1 MAFSRPHPRLY
12 SLVAILGF
20 FFLAA
25 RPALAVQLGDWL
37 IRGWQT
43 EHGLPQNSVTALLQT
58 RDGYLWAGTFNGLA
72 RFDGLRF
79 VVFDAAQ
86 TGSLKTG
93 RVTCLFEDAAGTLWV
108 GEESGDLARCDGGQ
122 WTAVPVPAGWPGG
135 EIRAIEADADGA
147 LWLLH
152 RTGLLL
158 RLHDGRIIPAARPG
172 SYDAEAALVRDA
184 AGAFWLLRDRRLAEV
199 RDGVLMPWTAPD
211 LAPETPV
218 VAIAP
223 SLRGGLWIVMEDR
236 VRRWQSGGWQE
247 DRGAVSWRSED
258 YVSTMRELASGDLVI
273 GLMRSGLRWYREGV
287 PPESLR
293 LADGL
298 AHEWVRR
305 VIEDRE
311 GNLWVG
317 TAGGLNRLQP
327 RRAAMA
333 AHDWQG
339 TQVRAVAADAAG
351 GLWVGTEGA
360 GLHYLPAGGPAGA
373 ARAPGIPEPFIWSAL
388 ADRHGRVWAGTWGLG
403 LFRRGDDGAFAPAPA
418 WPVEAKIVTAL
429 YETPEGVLWA
439 GTDQGLLRLDGDTW
453 TRLGDSPGHVRTI
466 VQDAAGAVWCGLSG
480 GGLVRLQTGKT
491 TVFRRADGLQSD
503 FVWALFAEPDGTL
516 WIGTFGGGLARW
528 KDGQFRR
535 ITTAQG
541 LPSNVIC
548 HLADDGAAFWISSY
562 AGIFRVSKEALRRC
576 ADGVDATV
584 DVLVIST
591 SDGLATPE
599 CSGGFQPAGARTPD
613 GHLWF
618 PTAKGLAVIDP
629 ARITPRTLPPP
640 VIIECALVDDRSLLP
655 SRALVVPPG
664 GHRVA
669 FQYTGLSFAAPERV
683 RFRHRLVELDRD
695 WVEAGARRAATYDY
709 LPPGRYQFQVL
720 ANNGDGVWSTQPASV
735 SFVVQPRFWQTWW
748 FRVAAVAAL
757 ALLLASAYR
766 LRMRQLRE
774 IQRVRFRIA
783 RDLHDEIGAN
793 LGTIALL
800 SQIAEEQPA
809 AAPPG
814 DLRRLAVRTVGMLKE
829 IVWLT
834 NPAHDRLSELLPRL
848 RETAREMLPGIACEF
863 VADDVPEEMLLP
875 PSWRHHLLPILKEAL
890 HNAAHHAHP
899 AHVRIVLQAGRRHL
913 DLRVE
918 DDGCG
923 FDPANVVP
931 GDGLLNLQ
939 RRAADMRATLEIE
952 SRPDAGTT
960 IHLHAAIP

>member
-1 MAFSRPHPRLY
+1 MAFSRPVPRLC
-12 SLVAILGF
+12 SLAVMLGF
-20 FFLAA
+20 FVLAA
-25 RPALAVQLGDWL
+25 RPVLAAQPGDWL
-37 IRGWQT
+37 VRGWQT

-58 RDGYLWAGTFNGLA
+58 RDGYLWVGTFNGLA

-93 RVTCLFEDAAGTLWV
+93 RVTSLFEDAGGTLWV
-108 GEESGDLARCDGGQ
+108 GEESGDLTRYDAGQ
-122 WTAVPVPAGWPGG
+122 WSAVPLPAGWPGG
-135 EIRAIEADADGA
+135 AIRAIESDADGA

-152 RTGLLL
+152 PTGLLL
-158 RLHDGRIIPAARPG
+158 RLHDGHIIPAARPG
-172 SYDAEAALVRDA
+172 SYDAEASLLRDA
-184 AGAFWLLRDRRLAEV
+184 AGALWVLRDRRLAEV
-199 RDGVLMPWTAPD
+199 LAGQFVPWTAPD
-211 LAPETPV
+211 LSPETPV
-218 VAIAP
+218 LAVAASP
-223 SLRGGLWIVMEDR
+223 RGGLWVLTEDR

-247 DRGAVSWRSED
+247 DRGTFSWPGED
-258 YVSTMRELASGDLVI
+258 YVNAVRELASGNLLI
-273 GLMRSGLRWYREGV
+273 GLMRSGLRWYRADA
-287 PPESLR
+287 PPVSLGF
-293 LADGL
+293 ADGL

-305 VIEDRE
+305 VLEDRE
-311 GNLWVG
+311 GNIWVG

-339 TQVRAVAADAAG
+339 AQVRAVAADVAG

-360 GLHYLPAGGPAGA
+360 GLHYLPANGPTEA
-373 ARAPGIPEPFIWSAL
+373 ARAPGIPEFVWSVL
-388 ADRHGRVWAGTWGLG
+388 VDRRSRVWAGTWGLG
-403 LFRRGDDGAFAPAPA
+403 LYRRGDDGAFAAAPA
-418 WPVEAKIVTAL
+418 WPAEARIVTAL
-429 YETPEGVLWA
+429 YETPDGVLWA
-439 GTDQGLLRLDGDTW
+439 GTDQGLLRLDGDAW
-453 TRLGDSPGHVRTI
+453 TRVGDSSGHVRTI
-466 VQDAAGAVWCGLSG
+466 VQDATGAVWCGLSG
-480 GGLVRLQTGKT
+480 GGLARLHEGKT
-491 TVFRRADGLQSD
+491 TVFRRADGLPSD
-503 FVWALFAEPDGTL
+503 FVWALDAEPDGTL

-528 KDGQFRR
+528 KDGQFLR
-535 ITTAQG
+535 ITTAHG

-548 HLADDGAAFWISSY
+548 HLADEGAAFWISSY
-562 AGIFRVSKEALRRC
+562 AGIFRVSKDALGRC
-576 ADGVDATV
+576 ADGVDAMV
-584 DVLVIST
+584 DALVIST

-613 GHLWF
+613 GRLWF
-618 PTAKGLAVIDP
+618 PTVKGLAVIDP

-640 VIIECALVDDRSLLP
+640 VIIESAMVDDRPLFP
-655 SRALVVPPG
+655 GRKLVVPPG
-664 GHRVA
+664 GHRVE

-683 RFRHRLVELDRD
+683 RFRHRLIEIDRD
-695 WVEAGARRAATYDY
+695 WIEAGARRSATYDY
-709 LPPGRYQFQVL
+709 LPPGRFQFQVL
-720 ANNGDGVWSTQPASV
+720 ANNGDGVWSTQPASW

-748 FRVAAVAAL
+748 FRVAAVGAL
-757 ALLLASAYR
+757 ALLLAGAYH

-783 RDLHDEIGAN
+783 RDLHDEVGAN

-809 AAPPG
+809 AAPTG
-814 DLRRLAVRTVGMLKE
+814 ELRRLAVRTVGMLKE

-890 HNAAHHAHP
+890 HNAAHHARP
-899 AHVRIVLQAGRRHL
+899 AHVRIVLQAGRGHL

-923 FDPANVVP
+923 FDPADVVP

-939 RRAADMRATLEIE
+939 RRAADMRAALDIV
-952 SRPDAGTT
+952 SRPGAGTT